1 MVTFSDS
8 NRASLRFIKES
19 NTNWGVTP
27 TSGVTKEMRI
37 TSSSLAASKETVVS
51 DELRSDRMVS
61 AVTEVSAAT
70 AGDINFEYSAGAQD
84 DFLEAFLLGSFTK
97 AVPFFKFEGT
107 TVSVASATT
116 IDIVGGDF
124 TDSFANGEQVRLS
137 GFKSA
142 VNNDFAN
149 VVSSAFAA
157 NTTTLTISGP
167 TLVTEAGNSKSK
179 VQSADDV
186 FLARDITISSGATG
200 FSSTGTPFT
209 GLETAGTL
217 VVGMKI
223 NVTGLGHET
232 GTFTVVTTPAD
243 AETITVD
250 DGAGGLIVLEFDV
263 ASDGVASGNVS
274 VDASGAPTVT
284 VLAAAIAS
292 AIMNEFN
299 KGTINVTATS
309 AIGVVTV
316 KNLGKTG
323 GTLTDGTAGNITVA
337 VFSGGDDTANGIFTI
352 NTIADNL
359 LGVTPVP
366 GVVAAGAKV
375 TMQASMLRNPNGVA
389 GGTRNHEVITPQSV
403 TVETGFLDINQFF
416 LHDGLRAGTF
426 SLSIASGS
434 IVTGTI
440 GLQGKET
447 KRSVT
452 EKLTNAGIYTVLA
465 APTNQVMNATTNV
478 GTVQLNGVDLITAIQ
493 SIEFSGEASLRNQ
506 AAVGSKFPQGI
517 GTGRFNLTGTL
528 VAYFANADL
537 FTAFLDHDTV
547 SLSFDFTDLDSNVVS
562 YTFPALKFTADPI
575 SPQGIDQDVLENL
588 EFMAFRDAATQ
599 AMIQIDRFSNV
610 TPVGSQA

>member
-19 NTNWGVTP
+19 NTAWGITP
-27 TSGVTKEMRI
+27 TTGVTKEMRI

-84 DFLEAFLLGSFTK
+84 DFLEAFLLGAYTK

-107 TVSVASATT
+107 TVSIASATT

-124 TDSFANGEQVRLS
+124 TASFANGEQVRLS

-167 TLVTEAGNSKSK
+167 TLVAEAGNSKSK

-209 GLETAGTL
+209 GMETSGLL

-232 GTFTVVTTPAD
+232 GTFTAVTTPAD

-250 DGAGGLIVLEFDV
+250 DGAGGVTVLEFDV
-263 ASDGVASGNVS
+263 ASDGVAAGNVA
-274 VDASGAPTVT
+274 VDASGTPTVT
-284 VLAAAIAS
+284 ILASRIAAAI
-292 AIMNEFN
+292 MTEFN
-299 KGTINVTATS
+299 KGNINVTAIS

-323 GTLTDGTAGNITVA
+323 ATLTDGTGGNITVA
-337 VFSGGDDTANGIFTI
+337 AFTGGDDTANGIFTI
-352 NTIADNL
+352 DTIADGL
-359 LGVTPVP
+359 IGVTPVP

-375 TMQASMLRNPNGVA
+375 TMQASMLRNPNGVS
-389 GGTRNHEVITPQSV
+389 GGTRNHEVIQPQSL
-403 TVETGFLDINQFF
+403 TVETGFNDISQFF
-416 LHDGLRAGTF
+416 QSDGLRAGTF
-426 SLSIASGS
+426 SLSVASGS

-447 KRSVT
+447 KRTAV
-452 EKLTNAGIYTVLA
+452 EKLGLAPYTVLA

-478 GTVQLNGVDLITAIQ
+478 GTIQLNGVDLVTAIQ
-493 SIEFSGEASLRNQ
+493 SIEFSGESSLRNQ
-506 AAVGSKFPQGI
+506 AAVGNKFPAGI

-537 FTAFLDHDTV
+537 YNAFIDHTTV

-575 SPQGIDQDVLENL
+575 SPAGIDQDILENL
-588 EFMAFRDAATQ
+588 EFMAFRDAATKS
-599 AMIQIDRFSNV
+599 MIQVDRFSNV
-610 TPVGSQA
+610 TPAGSQA